1 MPTQNPIVPIDASY
15 VGLFYAFSGL
25 GGYIMEQ
32 GIKTITMLPVNQINQ
47 FDVTDSLQVKF
58 NVATF
63 NSKLGLIKD
72 PSNINII
79 STTFDPSTNSF
90 PTDTISITAP
100 DFQLGVNTIE
110 EVISVGRLQYA
121 YSDFIAYLDDYFNYP
136 AGFSTLFTLSS
147 QIDINNGVFDASA
160 FIHIIN
166 EEVYNPS
173 TGEYVKDLS
182 GSVHVDYI
190 NQLLNYICYADPFN
204 NRDISSNITIQDGFI
219 AGDLIFVPDGV
230 SITLNLDIVN
240 NNILLNSLGYIN
252 VANLNQTYNYT
263 SVYFSVNT
271 TVTNTNIQRIIK
283 APLLMVLVNE

>member
-1 MPTQNPIVPIDASY
+1 MPTHNPIVPIDASY

-25 GGYIMEQ
+25 GGYIMEE

-47 FDVTDSLQVKF
+47 FDVTDSVQVKF

-72 PSNINII
+72 PSNIHII
-79 STTFDPSTNSF
+79 STTFDTNTNTF
-90 PTDTISITAP
+90 PTDTITITSP
-100 DFQLGVNTIE
+100 DFQSGVNTLG

-136 AGFSTLFTLSS
+136 PGFSTLFTLSS

-160 FIHIIN
+160 FLHVIN
-166 EEVYNPS
+166 EQQYNPS
-173 TGEYVKDLS
+173 TGEYVNDLS
-182 GSVHVDYI
+182 GSVQVDYI

-204 NRDISSNITIQDGFI
+204 NRDPTLNITIQDGFI
-219 AGDLIFVPDGV
+219 ARDLVFVPDGV
-230 SITLNLDIVN
+230 SMTLNLDIIN
-240 NNILLNSLGYIN
+240 NNIVLNNLGYNN
-252 VANLNQTYNYT
+252 VAYLNQTYNYT
-263 SVYFSVNT
+263 SGYFSVNT
-271 TVTNTNIQRIIK
+271 TVTNTNIKRVIK